1 MKKLLYLVNVDWF
14 FISHRLDLAIAA
26 KNQGYDVYVLG
37 KDTGHSH
44 IFSKNK
50 INFVDIPV
58 SRSGINP
65 LKEFKL
71 LLIILFKYKKI
82 NPDIVHHVA
91 LKSVI
96 YGTIAARIFKIPT
109 IINAI
114 TGLGYVFNKN
124 DSIINSFINKI
135 ILGSLKLVSSKPF
148 ITTILQNDYHSNI
161 LIRKRILK
169 RNNVKIICGSG
180 VNFNVF
186 KYLPENPSNELKVMM
201 LSRLL
206 WDKGVKEFVDASL
219 LIKNNN
225 DLKFKFVLV
234 GKIDLN
240 NRSAIPKSSVDT
252 WVQNGLIEWWGE
264 KMIEDIPSIIS
275 EGTIIVLPSYHEGLP
290 KILLEAGAVG
300 RPVVT
305 TSIPGCKDV
314 IKQNV
319 NGLLVPV
326 GDSYSLSKAID
337 YLLRNPKIRKRM
349 GVNARNIIEKNY
361 DLKNIVKQQL
371 DLYLN

>member
-1 MKKLLYLVNVDWF
+1 MV
-14 FISHRLDLAIAA
+14 
-26 KNQGYDVYVLG
+26 
-37 KDTGHSH
+37 
-44 IFSKNK
+44 
-50 INFVDIPV
+50 
-58 SRSGINP
+58 
-65 LKEFKL
+65 
-71 LLIILFKYKKI
+71 
-82 NPDIVHHVA
+82 
-91 LKSVI
+91 
-96 YGTIAARIFKIPT
+96 
-109 IINAI
+109 
-114 TGLGYVFNKN
+114 
-124 DSIINSFINKI
+124 
-135 ILGSLKLVSSKPF
+135 
-148 ITTILQNDYHSNI
+148 
-161 LIRKRILK
+161 
-169 RNNVKIICGSG
+169 
-180 VNFNVF
+180 
-186 KYLPENPSNELKVMM
+186 
-201 LSRLL
+201 
-206 WDKGVKEFVDASL
+206 
-219 LIKNNN
+219 N

-361 DLKNIVKQQL
+361 DLKNIFVIRL
-371 DLYLN
+371 E

>member
-14 FISHRLDLAIAA
+14 FISHRMDLAIAA
-26 KNQGYDVYVLG
+26 KKEGYDVYVLA
-37 KDTGHSH
+37 KDTGYSH
-44 IFSKNK
+44 IFSQNK

-71 LLIILFKYKKI
+71 LLIILFKYKQI

-124 DSIINSFINKI
+124 DSVINSCINKV
-135 ILGSLKLVSSKPF
+135 ILISLKLVSSKPF
-148 ITTILQNDYHSNI
+148 ITTILQNDYHSHI
-161 LIRKRILK
+161 LVRNRILQSF
-169 RNNVKIICGSG
+169 NIKIICGSG
-180 VNFNVF
+180 VNINIF
-186 KYLPENPSNELKVMM
+186 KYLPENPVNELKVMM
-201 LSRLL
+201 VSRLL
-206 WDKGVKEFVDASL
+206 WDKGVKEFVDASIL
-219 LIKNNN
+219 SKNYNQM
-225 DLKFKFVLV
+225 KFKFILI

-240 NRSAIPKSSVDT
+240 NKSAIPKSDVLK
-252 WVQNGLIEWWGE
+252 WVNNGLIEWWGE
-264 KMIEDIPSIIS
+264 KMIEDIPSILA

-305 TSIPGCKDV
+305 TLIPGCKDV
-314 IKQNV
+314 IKHNV

-326 GDSYSLSKAID
+326 RDSHALSIAIN
-337 YLLRNPKIRKRM
+337 YLLMNPKIRKEM
-349 GVNARNIIEKNY
+349 GRNARNIIEKSY
-361 DLKNIVKQQL
+361 DLNIIVKQQL